1 MTDQGDKML
10 DKLDKTKITTLV
22 GLDSLKRRAFFDQFI
37 DQFAA
42 ISATIKPERII
53 QLAVLATSN
62 PKIAQCD
69 LRTIVGAL
77 MEVTTLGFEPIN
89 SLNQCA
95 LIPYHDRKNNRTV
108 LTVQIMYQ
116 GYIDLAYRSGILT
129 SIYGDVVREGDKIEF
144 EKGTNGA
151 IRHVPSPTSWDQ
163 QISYAYVVAHLN
175 NGGMGFEIWPIQKI
189 ISHRNRYARGHDKAD
204 SPWKTA
210 FDQMAM
216 KTVLKQLMK
225 FLPKSVEFRRAET
238 IDNNSIEY
246 DHRTQKLLYD
256 HFGQRMEDSVVV
268 EEGEAD
274 ELEKS

>member
-1 MTDQGDKML
+1 
-10 DKLDKTKITTLV
+10 
-22 GLDSLKRRAFFDQFI
+22 
-37 DQFAA
+37 
-42 ISATIKPERII
+42 
-53 QLAVLATSN
+53 
-62 PKIAQCD
+62 
-69 LRTIVGAL
+69 
-77 MEVTTLGFEPIN
+77 
-89 SLNQCA
+89 
-95 LIPYHDRKNNRTV
+95 
-108 LTVQIMYQ
+108 MYQ

-256 HFGQRMEDSVVV
+256 HFGQRMEDSVVA
-268 EEGEAD
+268 EEGDGD